1 MSAAAKAQPQAG
13 KAGPMPRLRF
23 ADELLLLLLKEDAE
37 EVAVAETSLGYAL
50 AGAVLMDLANENRID
65 TDLERLVVVDGTP
78 LGDALIDPVLAAI
91 TAEAT
96 PRDAEFWVRRLAA
109 DTPRIH
115 DAVIARLAAAG
126 ILQADEAGLRPSP
139 RVAQA
144 RKYPRVEGG
153 ERAEDPGRAEGA
165 EEEVR
170 LRVMRVLFSDDIP
183 APRDVVIISLAEACG
198 FFERTLSKE
207 EYAAC
212 EGRLGVVRRLDLIG
226 RAVAKAVQEDATAPA
241 TPGPAAKAIPLMP
254 GLPILGQAIAMAK
267 SPLGLFVAGHQRHGP
282 VFRIRWP
289 GRNWVVIAGAEANR
303 FAHRKGRLY
312 LRTQDDWTHALEEV
326 GASQVITSLDGP
338 PHTRLRKALARG
350 YSRKTLDDKMDVA
363 MEVCRR
369 HIQAWPDNKP
379 IGGKDAIQRLVV
391 DQFGT
396 VLAGMSPE
404 GHFKDLTTFLDLLL
418 LTRIARVVPMFLYR
432 RRYNAAWRGVNALFE
447 KTMREHRPGGSLADA
462 GDLMNDVLD
471 LHEAD
476 PQFLPETDILMAAI
490 GPYVAGVDTL
500 AITTSFMLYE
510 LLKDPDLAE
519 RVCAEADALFAGGN
533 IPRVSDLGK
542 MDVTRRVAM
551 EVLRL
556 YPPVPAVIR
565 TASNSFELGGHRIP
579 AGERLIVA
587 IAVTHR
593 SEEHFPEPHRFD
605 IDRYLPPRSEHQQ
618 PDAYMPF
625 GLGHHR
631 CLAAGFSEALLILT
645 VAHALHLAE
654 FTLHPPGYQMRISP
668 LPTPRP
674 KPSFRIRKVRMRA

>member
-1 MSAAAKAQPQAG
+1 MSTAEAQPPAAG
-13 KAGPMPRLRF
+13 AAPVPRLRF

-50 AGAVLMDLANENRID
+50 AGALLMDLANENRID
-65 TDLERLVVVDGTP
+65 TDLERLVVVDETP
-78 LGDALIDPVLAAI
+78 LADTLIDPVLASI
-91 TAEAT
+91 TAETT

-109 DTPRIH
+109 DAPRIH

-126 ILQADEAGLRPSP
+126 VLQADEAGLRPSP
-139 RVAQA
+139 RVAWA
-144 RKYPRVEGG
+144 RKYPRVEDG
-153 ERAEDPGRAEGA
+153 ERAEDPGRAE
-165 EEEVR
+165 EEVR
-170 LRVMRVLFSDDIP
+170 LRIMRVLFSDDIP
-183 APRDVVIISLAEACG
+183 APRDVVIISLADACG
-198 FFERTLSKE
+198 FFERALSKE
-207 EYAAC
+207 EYAEC

-226 RAVAKAVQEDATAPA
+226 RAVAKAVREDATPPA
-241 TPGPAAKAIPLMP
+241 TPSPAAKPVPLAP
-254 GLPILGQAIAMAK
+254 GLPLLGQAVAMAK
-267 SPLGLFVAGHQRHGP
+267 SPLGLFVAGYQRHGP

-312 LRTQDDWTHALEEV
+312 LRTQDDWARAVEEV
-326 GASQVITSLDGP
+326 GASQILTSLDGP
-338 PHTRLRKALARG
+338 RHTRLRKALARG
-350 YSRKTLDDKMDVA
+350 YSRKTLDDKMAVA

-379 IGGKDAIQRLVV
+379 IAGKDAIQRLVV

-418 LTRIARVVPMFLYR
+418 LTRIARVLPMFLYR

-471 LHEAD
+471 LHQAD
-476 PQFLPETDILMAAI
+476 PQLLPETDILMAAI

-519 RVCAEADALFAGGN
+519 RVRSEADALFAGGN

-556 YPPVPAVIR
+556 YPPVPAVMR
-565 TASNSFELGGHRIP
+565 TASNSFELGGYRVS

-587 IAVTHR
+587 IAVAHR
-593 SEEHFPEPHRFD
+593 LAEHFPEPQRFD

-674 KPSFRIRKVRMRA
+674 KPSFRIRKLRMRA